1 VIYDRSEALMVTLGY
16 TVHRQWLKPQP
27 QTVAPV
33 QWKPGQAPETTVV
46 AIDSPTYSLAST
58 TDTSSGCPNAIC
70 YVVHVAGTQHGSS
83 ASCTPAVMIAADVYV
98 DGSSYRNLS
107 RHMVGS
113 GGGGSGCQAV
123 DLEGWD
129 SITFP

>member
-1 VIYDRSEALMVTLGY
+1 MVTLNY

-33 QWKPGQAPETTVV
+33 QWKPGQLPETSMV
-46 AIDSPTYSLAST
+46 AVDSPAYTLAST
-58 TDTSSGCPNAIC
+58 SDTSSRCPNAIC
-70 YVVHVAGTQHGSS
+70 YIVHVAGTQHGSS
-83 ASCTPAVMIAADVYV
+83 ASCSPAVMIAADVYI
-98 DGSSYRNLS
+98 DGSSFRNLS
-107 RHMVGS
+107 RHAVGS
-113 GGGGSGCQAV
+113 GGGGTGCQPV